1 MKGQHVNPEEAVQIH
16 ADVRAKR
23 SVGVHWGTFKLTF
36 EVRRVNWMI
45 LCFDKHS
52 QHYLEPP
59 KKLLEALAA
68 KNIQAEDFFVL
79 RHGQTAHVET
89 D

>member
-1 MKGQHVNPEEAVQIH
+1 
-16 ADVRAKR
+16 
-23 SVGVHWGTFKLTF
+23 
-36 EVRRVNWMI
+36 MI